1 MEFTNKVNKD
11 LSAENFSRMKI
22 LSIAFFSL
30 GVFFLLTD
38 LAFINLYKKE
48 VSEGYILL
56 DIIFTVLSIIAM
68 LYFWFVKNYKYN
80 NLAVKI
86 SVSYIVLWAVMI
98 CAIDFSGIGI
108 STYVS
113 ALVLSLLYLHFKP
126 AFFNA
131 LIWVS
136 TFLLFGILYY
146 RSSSISE
153 ILPTIFVLMP
163 VSLFATFISH
173 RYYKEKI
180 HSLNIFHE
188 NEKLTQELKLAKDN
202 LTLEVEKKTKSLV
215 DTNIE
220 LEKSRSKIKLEK
232 DRFEALIDKLQ
243 QGVLY
248 LNTEGDILEVN
259 NSILQ
264 ILGSPTSDSI
274 KSINILGSQAL
285 IEYGFTEKYKECI
298 ENKCI
303 TNGNGCYK
311 TSWDVELFAEYYF
324 VPIMENGLLV
334 GILACIEDYTEKKRI
349 ENELISAKEKA
360 EESNRLKSAFLSNMS
375 HEIRTPMNG
384 ILGFTSLLLEPD
396 LTGEQ
401 KQSYIE
407 IINESGIRM
416 LNTVNDIIEISKIEA
431 GQISVN
437 LSEVS
442 INQVL
447 GSIFTFFKHETD
459 KKGLKFDL
467 NNDLSDIDAFVYTD
481 KEKLY
486 SVITNLVK
494 NAIKFCDKGSI
505 NFGCSKKGNEF
516 EFYVKDTGV
525 GIQED
530 RKEAVFE
537 RFVKADIANGN
548 AQQGSGL
555 GLAITKSYIEALG
568 GKIWVQSK
576 VNVGSTFFFTL
587 PLNFNNQEME
597 PEEKLTA
604 S

>member
-86 SVSYIVLWAVMI
+86 SVSYLVLWAVMI

-505 NFGCSKKGNEF
+505 NFGCLKKGNEF